1 MYNNFMNWR
10 ELIVIT
16 PGVRS
21 GKPRLV
27 GTRMTV
33 QDVLE
38 YLAGGDLPE
47 DLQKAFPELTMERIR
62 ACLAFAAERERLLT
76 SNL

>member
-1 MYNNFMNWR
+1 MDWR
-10 ELIVIT
+10 EHIVIT

-21 GKPRLV
+21 GKPRIA

-38 YLAGGDLPE
+38 YLAGGDTPDELV
-47 DLQKAFPELTMERIR
+47 LAFPELTTDRIR

-76 SNL
+76 ANP